1 MLQDKNLKWRNI
13 CFDFDWANIGFSIF
27 TIITIHILII
37 IYSYRIHFCYFIK
50 LKWIMNNNIWGMEW
64 NKWWKIKKIY
74 TLNLCIFLEND
85 AKNTPI
91 QNLINVISYW
101 YDSVVHVLCLKS
113 IQGLIHSAWAG
124 GFKFSYKALAVLYF
138 SKVSL
143 CYINPYSILPMY
155 KSRWVSVII
164 HTIRYLKT

>member
-1 MLQDKNLKWRNI
+1 M
-13 CFDFDWANIGFSIF
+13 
-27 TIITIHILII
+27 II

-50 LKWIMNNNIWGMEW
+50 LKWILNNNIWGMEW
-64 NKWWKIKKIY
+64 NNFKWWKIKKIY

-124 GFKFSYKALAVLYF
+124 GLKFSYKALAVLYF

-164 HTIRYLKT
+164 HTIRYLKS